1 MTRETRGPKK
11 RDPFTRCAK
20 GEERPAQPY
29 NPRELVLLPGTL
41 FGSYEVAALIGV
53 GGMGEV
59 YRARDKRLDRD
70 VAIKILTESFAHDA
84 DRLARFEREAKTLAS
99 LNHSN
104 IATIHGFEEANGIQA
119 LVMELVEGPTLAD
132 RIAQGPVPVD
142 EALPIARQIAAALE
156 AAHDQGVIHRDLK
169 PANIKLR
176 PDGTVKV
183 LDFGLAKAFAPAAS
197 PGADAATSP
206 TVSIHATQAGIILG
220 TAAYMAPEQTR
231 GKPVDKRA
239 DIWAFGCVLY
249 ELVTGRRAFEG
260 DDVSSTMAGVLRTEP
275 KWSAIPPTAPP
286 GLRQLLG
293 RCLRKDPKERL
304 RDIGEARIAI
314 DLALSGAA
322 EEWDPSAIARQ
333 APWWRRLAIPAAMLL
348 AGSIA
353 TAALV
358 WLAGRSTGVGPR
370 PSRFAIAAPNVSGVG
385 RDVALTP
392 DGSRVIYV
400 GANGTALFMRPLD
413 QLESIP
419 LVRNSSP
426 RDPFVSPDGQ
436 WVGFFDAGLTLKK
449 VPITGGPT
457 VLVARLDSFERGGTW
472 VDDTIIFATQSTTTG
487 LQRVSAD
494 GGAPAV
500 LTRPDPARG
509 ELGHFWP
516 EMLPGG
522 TTVLYTATAATGG
535 LAAAAIVAFDLRS
548 NRSTIL
554 LRGGSDA
561 RYGPIGHLLY
571 GAAGTLR
578 AVRFDSSRL
587 TVVGPSTLV
596 VPQVRM
602 TSFGAAAAALARDGT
617 LVYVAGGA
625 ESDADRTLAWVD
637 RQGRET
643 PIAVPPRA
651 YYFPRVSPDGAHVAA
666 NAVVDQNS
674 DNWVWN
680 LARATLTRVTSD
692 PAVDQAFVWS
702 SDSQRLLFSSN
713 RAGVFNL
720 FSQAVDGTGAVER
733 LTDSPNAQIPTAVVP
748 DGTRLVFS
756 ETTPTTGFDVMAL
769 QLDGTRQVVPLVQTP
784 FDERNGIVSPDSR
797 WLAYEANDTG
807 VFEIYVRPFP
817 DVARG
822 RWQVSTSGGA
832 YPLWAPTGQELFYF
846 TPEGT
851 MMRVAVAGGA
861 SRAAT
866 APANSAAWP
875 AGLPTKLIEGRYVV
889 TTGGNFP
896 RNYDISA
903 DGQRFLMLKPR
914 ANDPTAVVP
923 QIVVVE
929 HFDEELRRLVPE
941 R

>member
-1 MTRETRGPKK
+1 M
-11 RDPFTRCAK
+11 
-20 GEERPAQPY
+20 
-29 NPRELVLLPGTL
+29 PGTRL
-41 FGSYEVAALIGV
+41 GSYEVTAKIGV

-59 YRARDKRLDRD
+59 YRARDTRLDRD
-70 VAIKILTESFAHDA
+70 VAIKILTKSFAHDP

-99 LNHSN
+99 LNHPN
-104 IATIHGFEEANGIQA
+104 IAIIHGFEESNGIHA

-132 RIAQGPVPVD
+132 RIAQSPVPFD

-156 AAHDQGVIHRDLK
+156 AAHDQGVIHRDVK
-169 PANIKLR
+169 PSNIKLR

-197 PGADAATSP
+197 LGADAATSP

-220 TAAYMAPEQTR
+220 TAAYMAPEQAR

-260 DDVSSTMAGVLRTEP
+260 EDVSSTMAAVLKSEP

-286 GLRQLLG
+286 GLRHLLG
-293 RCLRKDPKERL
+293 RCLHKDPKERL

-314 DLALSGAA
+314 DLALTGAA
-322 EEWDPSAIARQ
+322 EESAPSAIARR

-348 AGSIA
+348 AGSIL

-358 WLAGRSTGVGPR
+358 WLAGRSTVVRPR
-370 PSRFAIAAPNVSGVG
+370 PSRFTIAALNVSGVG

-400 GANGTALFMRPLD
+400 GANGTTLFMRPLD
-413 QLESIP
+413 QLEAIP
-419 LVRNSSP
+419 LVHSSAP

-457 VLVARLDSFERGGTW
+457 VLVARLDSFERGATW
-472 VDDTIIFATQSTTTG
+472 VNDTIIFATQSTTTG

-494 GGAPAV
+494 GGAPVV

-509 ELGHFWP
+509 ELGHCWP

-522 TTVLYTATAATGG
+522 NTVLYTATATGG

-596 VPQVRM
+596 VPQVRT
-602 TSFGAAAAALARDGT
+602 TSFGAVAAGLSRDGT

-637 RQGRET
+637 RSGRET
-643 PIAVPPRA
+643 PIAAPPRA

-702 SDSQRLLFSSN
+702 PDSQRLLFSSN
-713 RAGVFNL
+713 RSGVFNL
-720 FSQAVDGTGAVER
+720 FSQAVDGAGAVER
-733 LTDSPNAQIPTAVVP
+733 LTESTNAQIPTAVLP

-756 ETTPTTGFDVMAL
+756 ETSPTTGFDVMAL
-769 QLDGTRQVVPLVQTP
+769 QLDGTRQVLPLVQTP
-784 FDERNGIVSPDSR
+784 FDERNGIVSPDAR

-807 VFEIYVRPFP
+807 AFEIYVRPFP
-817 DVARG
+817 DVARA
-822 RWQVSTSGGA
+822 RWQVSTNGGA
-832 YPLWAPTGQELFYF
+832 YPVWAPSGQELFYF
-846 TPEGT
+846 TPDGT
-851 MMRVAVAGGA
+851 MMRVVVAGGA

-866 APANSAAWP
+866 RPVNAATWE
-875 AGLPTKLIEGRYVV
+875 AGVPTKLIEGRYVV
-889 TTGGNFP
+889 STGGNFP
-896 RNYDISA
+896 RNYDIA
-903 DGQRFLMLKPR
+903 VDGQRFLMLKAR
-914 ANDPTAVVP
+914 ANDPTAVLP

-929 HFDEELRRLVPE
+929 HFDEELKRLVPG